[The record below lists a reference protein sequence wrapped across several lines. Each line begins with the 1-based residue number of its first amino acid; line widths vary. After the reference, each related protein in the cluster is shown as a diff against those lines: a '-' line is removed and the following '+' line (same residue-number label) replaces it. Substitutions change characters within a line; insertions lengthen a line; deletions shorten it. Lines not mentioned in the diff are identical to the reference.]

1 MTSPKNVYK
10 SFNHLKK
17 YYYSNIYCYYSIHHM
32 LSLVCFRVAKNPII
46 FWLFNKKYLKK
57 CVCIYISMSIIEKVF
72 HYEENEITVIKCR
85 DEIWFR
91 GKDIAKALGYEKTRN
106 AILNHVND
114 DDKSILEDLRRGPQI
129 RAPFKNEQGGSIF
142 INESGLYSLIFGS
155 KLESA
160 KVFKRWVTSEV
171 LPSIRKTGRYDY
183 FMNHKYNNTLT
194 FKIENE
200 TDLHVK
206 VVSFLKK
213 RYPHSLFTV
222 TLGENQDTVHK
233 RIDSFKKGYIHGS
246 PDLIINNLHKHYTGF
261 AIEFKNPNG
270 KGILSYDQSK
280 MLRQYQNNGFKTLIS
295 NDYDQIIE
303 QIIEYFRDVRIKCSY
318 CPRRFISPQ
327 SLRNHIKFFHK
338 M

>member
-1 MTSPKNVYK
+1 
-10 SFNHLKK
+10 
-17 YYYSNIYCYYSIHHM
+17 
-32 LSLVCFRVAKNPII
+32 
-46 FWLFNKKYLKK
+46 
-57 CVCIYISMSIIEKVF
+57 MSIIEKVF
-72 HYEENEITVIKCR
+72 HYEENKITVIKCR
-85 DEIWFR
+85 DNIWF
-91 GKDIAKALGYEKTRN
+91 KAVAIATILKYTNQRKAIRDHVDPEDKRKLSELVFKTKRN
-106 AILNHVND
+106 ESFPL
-114 DDKSILEDLRRGPQI
+114 KT
-129 RAPFKNEQGGSIF
+129 GSLKGNAGNTVYV
-142 INESGLYSLIFGS
+142 NESGLYSLIFGS

-160 KVFKRWVTSEV
+160 KAFKRWVTSEV

-183 FMNHKYNNTLT
+183 CMNHKYSNMLT

-222 TLGENQDTVHK
+222 TLGENQDTVNK
-233 RIDSFKKGYIHGS
+233 RINSFKKGYLRGS

-261 AIEFKNPNG
+261 CIEFKSPKGNG
-270 KGILSYDQSK
+270 VLSPDQS
-280 MLRQYQNNGFKTLIS
+280 MILQQYQNNGFKILVS

-318 CPRRFISPQ
+318 CPIRFICPQ

>member
-1 MTSPKNVYK
+1 
-10 SFNHLKK
+10 
-17 YYYSNIYCYYSIHHM
+17 
-32 LSLVCFRVAKNPII
+32 
-46 FWLFNKKYLKK
+46 
-57 CVCIYISMSIIEKVF
+57 MSIIEKVF
-72 HYEENEITVIKCR
+72 KYEATELPVIKYE
-85 DEIWFR
+85 DEIWF
-91 GKDIAKALGYEKTRN
+91 KAAVVATILKYTNQRK
-106 AILNHVND
+106 AIRDHVD
-114 DDKSILEDLRRGPQI
+114 LEDKRKLSEISQESKRNESF
-129 RAPFKNEQGGSIF
+129 PFKGNGGECIY
-142 INESGLYSLIFGS
+142 INESGLYSLILRS

-160 KVFKRWVTSEV
+160 KEFKRWVTSEV

-183 FMNHKYNNTLT
+183 CMNHKYNNTLT

-233 RIDSFKKGYIHGS
+233 RIDSFKKGYLRGS
-246 PDLIINNLHKHYTGF
+246 PDLVINNLHKHYTGF
-261 AIEFKNPNG
+261 CLEFKSPRGN
-270 KGILSYDQSK
+270 GILSPDQSM
-280 MLRQYQNNGFKTLIS
+280 MLRQYQTNGFETLVS

-327 SLRNHIKFFHK
+327 SLRNHIKFVHK

>member
-1 MTSPKNVYK
+1 
-10 SFNHLKK
+10 
-17 YYYSNIYCYYSIHHM
+17 
-32 LSLVCFRVAKNPII
+32 
-46 FWLFNKKYLKK
+46 
-57 CVCIYISMSIIEKVF
+57 MSIIEKVF
-72 HYEENEITVIKCR
+72 KYEENEVTVIKCR
-85 DEIWFR
+85 GEIWFR

-106 AILNHVND
+106 AILKHVND

-142 INESGLYSLIFGS
+142 INESGLYSLTFGS

-171 LPSIRKTGRYDY
+171 LPSIRKTGRY
-183 FMNHKYNNTLT
+183 NNTLT

-200 TDLHVK
+200 KDLHVK

-233 RIDSFKKGYIHGS
+233 RIDSFKKGYVRGS

-261 AIEFKNPNG
+261 CIEFKSPKGNG
-270 KGILSYDQSK
+270 VLSPDQSK
-280 MLRQYQNNGFKTLIS
+280 MLRQYQNNGFKTLVS
-295 NDYDQIIE
+295 NDYDKIVE
-303 QIIEYFRDVRIKCSY
+303 ELLVYFRDVRVKCSH
-318 CPRRFISPQ
+318 CPRRFISSQ

>member
-1 MTSPKNVYK
+1 M
-10 SFNHLKK
+10 
-17 YYYSNIYCYYSIHHM
+17 
-32 LSLVCFRVAKNPII
+32 
-46 FWLFNKKYLKK
+46 
-57 CVCIYISMSIIEKVF
+57 CIYIRYSMSIIEQVF

-91 GKDIAKALGYEKTRN
+91 SKDIAKALGYEKTHN
-106 AILNHVND
+106 AILKHVDD

-142 INESGLYSLIFGS
+142 INESGLYSFIFGS
-155 KLESA
+155 KLQSA
-160 KVFKRWVTSEV
+160 IAFKRWVTKDV

-183 FMNHKYNNTLT
+183 CMNHKYNNTLT

-233 RIDSFKKGYIHGS
+233 RIDSFKKGYLRGS

-261 AIEFKNPNG
+261 AIKMKSPKGN
-270 KGILSYDQSK
+270 GILSPDQS
-280 MLRQYQNNGFKTLIS
+280 LILLQYQNNGFKTLVS
-295 NDYDQIIE
+295 NDYDHIIE
-303 QIIEYFRDVRIKCSY
+303 QVIEYFRDVRIKCSF
-318 CPRRFISPQ
+318 CPRRFISSQ
-327 SLRNHIKFFHK
+327 SLRNHINGFHK

>member
-1 MTSPKNVYK
+1 MSKSKRNK
-10 SFNHLKK
+10 SFRLKK
-17 YYYSNIYCYYSIHHM
+17 DPLI
-32 LSLVCFRVAKNPII
+32 
-46 FWLFNKKYLKK
+46 LKEM
-57 CVCIYISMSIIEKVF
+57 CIYISMSIIEKVF
-72 HYEENEITVIKCR
+72 KYEENEITVIKCK
-85 DEIWFR
+85 DKIWFR
-91 GKDIAKALGYEKTRN
+91 GKDIAKAFGYEKTRN
-106 AILNHVND
+106 AILKHVND

-171 LPSIRKTGRYDY
+171 LPSIRKTGRY
-183 FMNHKYNNTLT
+183 NHKYSNMLT

-213 RYPHSLFTV
+213 RYPHSLFTA
-222 TLGENQDTVHK
+222 TLGENQDTAFK
-233 RIDSFKKGYIHGS
+233 RIDSFKKGYVRGS

-261 AIEFKNPNG
+261 CIEFKNPKGNG
-270 KGILSYDQSK
+270 VLSPDQS
-280 MLRQYQNNGFKTLIS
+280 MILLQYQNNGFKTLVS
-295 NDYDQIIE
+295 NDYDHIIE
-303 QIIEYFRDVRIKCSY
+303 QIIEYFRNVRLLCSY
-318 CPRRFISPQ
+318 CPRRFVSPQ
-327 SLRNHIKFFHK
+327 SLSNHIKIFHK